1 MRYLLIAV
9 LSFCLAACSSINPSV
24 IKWDAEN
31 YQANKDLAIALAKT
45 QSLNS
50 GFVAGLGLVDE
61 IKFPITTSG
70 QLRAVIDNPAL
81 AIALN
86 DIDETVK
93 KLGFWNETDYDLG
106 FYLGARVRAGSQ
118 AIIQFVKDFFP
129 DLMQYAPALFAL

>member
-1 MRYLLIAV
+1 MKIFAIVLL
-9 LSFCLAACSSINPSV
+9 CLMLVGCSTLNPKV

-50 GFVAGLGLVDE
+50 GFVAGLGLVDQV
-61 IKFPITTSG
+61 KFPITSSG
-70 QLRAVIDNPAL
+70 QLRAIIDNPAL

-93 KLGFWNETDYDLG
+93 KLGYWNDTDYDLG
-106 FYLGARVRAGSQ
+106 FYLGSRVRAGSQ
-118 AIIQFVKDFFP
+118 AVIQFVKDFFP
-129 DLMQYAPALFAL
+129 QLMSYAPALFAL